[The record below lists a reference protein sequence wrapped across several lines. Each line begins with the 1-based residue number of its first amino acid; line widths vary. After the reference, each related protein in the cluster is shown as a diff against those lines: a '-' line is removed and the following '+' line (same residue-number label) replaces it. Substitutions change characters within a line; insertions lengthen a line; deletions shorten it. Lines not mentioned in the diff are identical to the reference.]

1 VSAPSAAEPTSPA
14 PTGGSDPVVPA
25 PRLPGGGT
33 VGGTVGTVRDVVK
46 DVTRPVPVPP
56 VVQQPVD
63 DALNAVQGVAGT
75 VDGVTGPLLP

>member
-1 VSAPSAAEPTSPA
+1 VNE
-14 PTGGSDPVVPA
+14 
-25 PRLPGGGT
+25 
-33 VGGTVGTVRDVVK
+33 
-46 DVTRPVPVPP
+46 VTRPGPVPP